1 MIIIINLYHYCYYP
15 HFPSKKQYK
24 NVASLILY
32 NLQREGGI
40 DGICVYCVTRTEI
53 AGVLTYFVEYN

>member
-24 NVASLILY
+24 NVASVILY
-32 NLQREGGI
+32 NLQREGFI
-40 DGICVYCVTRTEI
+40 AGICVYYVTRKEK
-53 AGVLTYFVEYN
+53 AGVLPYFVE